1 MTHSFVAQEESMESV
16 RTFSNRLSVF
26 LVGTLI
32 SALLYSA
39 LFFFNDWITETLKY
53 DLGVSWIYLPA
64 GLRLF
69 LILIF
74 GFAGAIGIAA
84 ASFAISYFG
93 VFIPDLVTCIGIGL
107 ISGFAP
113 LFAKWVVVSNTYISN
128 DLSNLSMQKIL
139 LCIVIYALMSSAFHQ
154 YWFMLRDLES
164 GSINHFLVMFAGDV
178 AGSILLIAIIKY
190 GIDLMQRRL
199 PKGP

>member
-1 MTHSFVAQEESMESV
+1 MEHVHISSDRPQLFLLGVFV
-16 RTFSNRLSVF
+16 
-26 LVGTLI
+26 

-74 GFAGAIGIAA
+74 GLAGAIGIAA

-93 VFIPDLVTCIGIGL
+93 VFPPDLLTCIGIGL

-178 AGSILLIAIIKY
+178 AGSILLITLIKY
-190 GIDLMQRRL
+190 GIDLMRRRV
-199 PKGP
+199 PKSP

>member
-1 MTHSFVAQEESMESV
+1 MENISISSE
-16 RTFSNRLSVF
+16 RSPVF

-39 LFFFNDWITETLKY
+39 LFFFNDWLTETIKY

-74 GFAGAIGIAA
+74 GLSGAIGIAA

-93 VFIPDLVTCIGIGL
+93 VFPPDLVTCIGIGL

-113 LFAKWVVVSNTYISN
+113 LLAKWVVVSNIPINN
-128 DLSNLSMQKIL
+128 DLSNLSIQKII
-139 LCIVIYALMSSAFHQ
+139 LCIVIYALMSSGFHQ
-154 YWFMLRDLES
+154 YWFVLRDLES
-164 GSINHFLVMFAGDV
+164 GSINHFLVMFIGDV
-178 AGSILLIAIIKY
+178 AGSILLITLIKY
-190 GIDLMQRRL
+190 GIDLMRRGA
-199 PKGP
+199 PRAS

>member
-1 MTHSFVAQEESMESV
+1 MKHIRICSDRQQ
-16 RTFSNRLSVF
+16 LF
-26 LVGTLI
+26 LMGVLI

-39 LFFFNDWITETLKY
+39 LFFFNDWITEAVKY

-74 GFAGAIGIAA
+74 GLAGAIGIAT

-93 VFIPDLVTCIGIGL
+93 VFQPDLVTCIGIGL

-113 LFAKWVVVSNTYISN
+113 LFAKWVVISNTYISN
-128 DLSNLSMQKIL
+128 DLSNLSMQKII
-139 LCIVIYALMSSAFHQ
+139 LCIVIYALMSSGFHQ
-154 YWFMLRDLES
+154 YWFVLRDLES

-178 AGSILLIAIIKY
+178 AGSILLIALIKY
-190 GIDLMQRRL
+190 GIDLMRRGV
-199 PKGP
+199 PRGS

>member
-1 MTHSFVAQEESMESV
+1 MKHIRICSDRQQ
-16 RTFSNRLSVF
+16 LF
-26 LVGTLI
+26 LVGVLI

-39 LFFFNDWITETLKY
+39 LFFFNDWITEMLKY

-74 GFAGAIGIAA
+74 GLAGAIGIAA

-93 VFIPDLVTCIGIGL
+93 VFPPDLLTCIGVGL

-139 LCIVIYALMSSAFHQ
+139 LCIVVYALMSSAFHQ
-154 YWFMLRDLES
+154 YWFVLRDLES
-164 GSINHFLVMFAGDV
+164 GSLNHFLVMFAGDV
-178 AGSILLIAIIKY
+178 AGSILLTALIKY
-190 GIDLMQRRL
+190 GIDLMRRGV
-199 PKGP
+199 PRRS

>member
-1 MTHSFVAQEESMESV
+1 MHTIVEM
-16 RTFSNRLSVF
+16 NYLSISSKRPTLF
-26 LVGTLI
+26 LVGVLI

-39 LFFFNDWITETLKY
+39 LFFFNDWLTGTLKY

-74 GFAGAIGIAA
+74 GLAGAVGIAV
-84 ASFAISYFG
+84 ASFTISYFG

-113 LFAKWVVVSNTYISN
+113 LLAKWLVVSNIPINN
-128 DLSNLSMQKIL
+128 DLSNLSIQKII
-139 LCIVIYALMSSAFHQ
+139 LCIVVYALVSSGLHQ
-154 YWFMLRDLES
+154 YWFELRDLES
-164 GSINHFLVMFAGDV
+164 GSLNHFLVMFIGDI
-178 AGSILLIAIIKY
+178 AGSVLLIALIKY
-190 GIDLMQRRL
+190 SIDLLKRSK
-199 PKGP
+199 PKQD

>member
-1 MTHSFVAQEESMESV
+1 MENV
-16 RTFSNRLSVF
+16 RTWFDRPQIFLTGVSV
-26 LVGTLI
+26 

-74 GFAGAIGIAA
+74 GLAGAIGIAA

-93 VFIPDLVTCIGIGL
+93 VFPPDLVTCIGIGL

-113 LFAKWVVVSNTYISN
+113 LLARWVVVSNTHISN
-128 DLSNLSMQKIL
+128 DLSNLSLQKIIF
-139 LCIVIYALMSSAFHQ
+139 CILVYAFISAGLHQ
-154 YWFMLRDLES
+154 WWFVARDLES
-164 GSINHFLVMFAGDV
+164 GSLNHFLVMFIGDI
-178 AGSILLIAIIKY
+178 AGSVLLIALIKY
-190 GIDLMQRRL
+190 GINLMRRGA
-199 PKGP
+199 PRAS

>member
-1 MTHSFVAQEESMESV
+1 MKHIRICSDRQQ
-16 RTFSNRLSVF
+16 LF
-26 LVGTLI
+26 LVGVLI

-39 LFFFNDWITETLKY
+39 LFFFNDWITEMLKY

-74 GFAGAIGIAA
+74 GLAGAIGIAA

-93 VFIPDLVTCIGIGL
+93 VFPPDLLTCIGIGL

-113 LFAKWVVVSNTYISN
+113 LFAKWVVISNTYISN

-139 LCIVIYALMSSAFHQ
+139 LCIVVYALMSSGFHQ
-154 YWFMLRDLES
+154 YWFVLRDLES

-178 AGSILLIAIIKY
+178 AGSILLIALIKY
-190 GIDLMQRRL
+190 SIDLMRRSV
-199 PKGP
+199 PRGG

>member
-1 MTHSFVAQEESMESV
+1 MKHIRICSDRQQ
-16 RTFSNRLSVF
+16 LF
-26 LVGTLI
+26 LVGVLI

-39 LFFFNDWITETLKY
+39 LFFFNDWITEMLKY

-74 GFAGAIGIAA
+74 GLAGAIGIAA

-93 VFIPDLVTCIGIGL
+93 VFPPDLFTCIGIGL

-139 LCIVIYALMSSAFHQ
+139 LCIVVYALMSSAFHQ
-154 YWFMLRDLES
+154 YWFVLRDLES
-164 GSINHFLVMFAGDV
+164 GSLNHFLVMFAGDV
-178 AGSILLIAIIKY
+178 AGSILLTALIKY
-190 GIDLMQRRL
+190 GIDLMRRGL
-199 PKGP
+199 PRRS

>member
-1 MTHSFVAQEESMESV
+1 MKHIRIS
-16 RTFSNRLSVF
+16 SNRQQLF
-26 LVGTLI
+26 LVGMLI

-39 LFFFNDWITETLKY
+39 LFFFNDWITETVKY

-74 GFAGAIGIAA
+74 GLAGAIGIAA

-93 VFIPDLVTCIGIGL
+93 AFPADLLTCIGVGL

-113 LFAKWVVVSNTYISN
+113 LFAKWIVVSNTYISN

-139 LCIVIYALMSSAFHQ
+139 HCIVVYALMSSGFHQ
-154 YWFMLRDLES
+154 YWFVLRDLES
-164 GSINHFLVMFAGDV
+164 GSLNHFLVMFAGDI
-178 AGSILLIAIIKY
+178 AGSILLIALIKY
-190 GIDLMQRRL
+190 GIDLMRRSL
-199 PKGP
+199 PRGG

>member
-1 MTHSFVAQEESMESV
+1 MEYARTTKPQPIFFFVGA
-16 RTFSNRLSVF
+16 
-26 LVGTLI
+26 LI
-32 SALLYSA
+32 SALLYMA
-39 LFFFNDWITETLKY
+39 LFFLNDWLTEALKY

-74 GFAGAIGIAA
+74 GLAGAIGIAT

-93 VFIPDLVTCIGIGL
+93 VFPPDLVTCIGIGL

-113 LFAKWVVVSNTYISN
+113 LLAKWVVIANVNISS
-128 DLSNLSMQKIL
+128 DLSNLSIQKII
-139 LCIVIYALMSSAFHQ
+139 LCVVVYALMSAGLHQ
-154 YWFMLRDLES
+154 YWFELRDLES
-164 GSINHFLVMFAGDV
+164 GSINHFLVMYVGDI

-190 GIDLMQRRL
+190 SIDLLKRNK
-199 PKGP
+199 PKQD

>member
-1 MTHSFVAQEESMESV
+1 MENISISSE
-16 RTFSNRLSVF
+16 RSRVF
-26 LVGTLI
+26 LVGVLI

-39 LFFFNDWITETLKY
+39 LFFFNDWLTETVKY

-74 GFAGAIGIAA
+74 GLSGAIGIAA

-93 VFIPDLVTCIGIGL
+93 VFPPDLLTCIGIGL

-113 LFAKWVVVSNTYISN
+113 LLAKWVVVSNIPINN
-128 DLSNLSMQKIL
+128 DLSNLSIQKII
-139 LCIVIYALMSSAFHQ
+139 LCIVIYALMSSGFHQ
-154 YWFMLRDLES
+154 YWFVLRDLES
-164 GSINHFLVMFAGDV
+164 GSINHFLVMFIGDV
-178 AGSILLIAIIKY
+178 AGSILLITLIKY
-190 GIDLMQRRL
+190 GIDLMRRTV
-199 PKGP
+199 PRGT

>member
-1 MTHSFVAQEESMESV
+1 MENISISSE
-16 RTFSNRLSVF
+16 RSRVF
-26 LVGTLI
+26 LVGVLI

-39 LFFFNDWITETLKY
+39 LFFFNDWLTETVKY

-74 GFAGAIGIAA
+74 GLSGAIGIAA

-93 VFIPDLVTCIGIGL
+93 VFPPDLVTCIGIGL

-113 LFAKWVVVSNTYISN
+113 LMAKWLIVSNTYISN
-128 DLSNLSMQKIL
+128 DLSNLSLQKII
-139 LCIVIYALMSSAFHQ
+139 LCIVVYALMSSGFHQ
-154 YWFMLRDLES
+154 YWFVLRDLES
-164 GSINHFLVMFAGDV
+164 GSINHFLVMFIGDV
-178 AGSILLIAIIKY
+178 AGSILLITLIKY
-190 GIDLMQRRL
+190 GIDLMRRTV
-199 PKGP
+199 PRGA

>member
-1 MTHSFVAQEESMESV
+1 MKHIRITSDRLRLFL
-16 RTFSNRLSVF
+16 LSV
-26 LVGTLI
+26 LI
-32 SALLYSA
+32 SSLLYSV
-39 LFFFNDWITETLKY
+39 LFFFNDWLTDTLKY

-74 GFAGAIGIAA
+74 GLAGAIGIAV

-93 VFIPDLVTCIGIGL
+93 VFQPDLVTCIGIGL

-113 LFAKWVVVSNTYISN
+113 LFAKWIVVSNTYISN

-139 LCIVIYALMSSAFHQ
+139 LCIVVYALMSSGFHQ
-154 YWFMLRDLES
+154 YWFVLRDLES

-178 AGSILLIAIIKY
+178 AGSILLIALIKY
-190 GIDLMQRRL
+190 GIDLMRRGV
-199 PKGP
+199 PRGS

>member
-1 MTHSFVAQEESMESV
+1 MENV
-16 RTFSNRLSVF
+16 RTWFDRPQIFLTGVSV
-26 LVGTLI
+26 

-74 GFAGAIGIAA
+74 GLAGAIGIAA

-93 VFIPDLVTCIGIGL
+93 VFPPDLVTCIGIGL

-113 LFAKWVVVSNTYISN
+113 LLAKWVVVSNTHISN
-128 DLSNLSMQKIL
+128 DLSNLSLQKIIF
-139 LCIVIYALMSSAFHQ
+139 CILVYAFISAGLHQ
-154 YWFMLRDLES
+154 WWFVARDLES
-164 GSINHFLVMFAGDV
+164 GSLNHFLVMFIGDI
-178 AGSILLIAIIKY
+178 AGSVLLIALIKY
-190 GIDLMQRRL
+190 GINLMRRGA
-199 PKGP
+199 PRAS

>member
-1 MTHSFVAQEESMESV
+1 MEHIRISSD
-16 RTFSNRLSVF
+16 RMRLF
-26 LVGTLI
+26 LLGVLI

-39 LFFFNDWITETLKY
+39 LFFFNDWITETVKY

-74 GFAGAIGIAA
+74 GLAGAIGIAA

-93 VFIPDLVTCIGIGL
+93 VFPTDLLTCIGIGL

-139 LCIVIYALMSSAFHQ
+139 LCIVIYALMSSGFHQ

-178 AGSILLIAIIKY
+178 AGSILLIALIKY
-190 GIDLMQRRL
+190 GIDLMRRGV
-199 PKGP
+199 PRGS